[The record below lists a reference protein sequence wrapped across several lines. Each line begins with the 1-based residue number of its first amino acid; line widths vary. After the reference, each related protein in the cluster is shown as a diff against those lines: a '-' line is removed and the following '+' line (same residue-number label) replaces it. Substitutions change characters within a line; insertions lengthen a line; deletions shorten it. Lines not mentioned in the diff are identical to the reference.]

1 MPGNARVLH
10 PCFASGTTRPALCR
24 SDGLRGSY
32 SFAQNTPKLR
42 TLQLENVLPDGAH
55 HFLLSKVTNL
65 EEIRLSCGTAG
76 KELSAKHLCA
86 LFQSRSIRSIAI
98 RDCSFAEGPDRDT
111 ELQLHAKWSVPELK
125 TLTLDC
131 VESSAALHILER
143 LNLQLLQMI
152 YFRVAWPDGR
162 LGLLLNAVLRS
173 VSMPTHLSVRGD
185 QNNALIELRE
195 SQFCGRSFSV
205 HIPVDSP
212 LRSER
217 HPAWASYWPPVTP
230 VLRTVRRSFHHI
242 WVTVDM
248 WPGVVHALS
257 VIVLYQRKFWIVA
270 VQGAALLASFG
281 LGLASITC
289 MLRAADGYPFPE
301 TPHCTEIVLNGQQ
314 AAWTITLFLNL
325 FSTVQLGRIAWS
337 HQHMLH
343 KSGIRRNAIVNIL
356 SVSNAVFCILWI
368 PLVSLLFWQFS
379 AQSFFF
385 GSRVFAMNLLQSAFQ
400 QLVGIYST
408 LVTFLTLNNNCI
420 FGQDSAASTFTSSRT
435 RQGTITGSTN
445 FKVAAPAS
453 YVARSMSFDN
463 AIVDISRSPPA
474 SAKAFLPM
482 VVGDSTTPRS
492 AYQDKKTHP
501 PGFDATRSWSGS

>member
-1 MPGNARVLH
+1 MDHRLTPEPYDRAVTATPEQLDPTGWTERVSNETALRPLYGVAPSHDVILVAVRRQRNQLLPVNKLPIEVLSSIFRAYTFALHNDEERTLHNATLFVCAHWRAVALNDSMLWRRLAISAMAVHLVGAILDRAKCAALSLELALKDPDTPGRSVSPSVCEAAGKAVAGHLYHIHTLIVAYGAHQGGPFLQQLYYTPALH
-10 PCFASGTTRPALCR
+10 LERLGLHYVDPTASGVLIPNHL
-24 SDGLRGSY
+24 
-32 SFAQNTPKLR
+32 FAHDTPKLR

-55 HFLLSKVTNL
+55 HFLLSKATSL

-125 TLTLDC
+125 SLTLDC

-143 LNLQLLQMI
+143 LNLQQLQMI
-152 YFRVAWPDGR
+152 YFRIAWPDGR
-162 LGLLLNAVLRS
+162 LGPLLNAVLRS

-257 VIVLYQRKFWIVA
+257 GA
-270 VQGAALLASFG
+270 QG
-281 LGLASITC
+281 
-289 MLRAADGYPFPE
+289 
-301 TPHCTEIVLNGQQ
+301 N
-314 AAWTITLFLNL
+314 
-325 FSTVQLGRIAWS
+325 
-337 HQHMLH
+337 
-343 KSGIRRNAIVNIL
+343 
-356 SVSNAVFCILWI
+356 
-368 PLVSLLFWQFS
+368 
-379 AQSFFF
+379 
-385 GSRVFAMNLLQSAFQ
+385 
-400 QLVGIYST
+400 
-408 LVTFLTLNNNCI
+408 
-420 FGQDSAASTFTSSRT
+420 
-435 RQGTITGSTN
+435 
-445 FKVAAPAS
+445 
-453 YVARSMSFDN
+453 
-463 AIVDISRSPPA
+463 
-474 SAKAFLPM
+474 
-482 VVGDSTTPRS
+482 
-492 AYQDKKTHP
+492 
-501 PGFDATRSWSGS
+501 